1 MQQMRQEDYNKSIQQ
16 KQIVQSFRLLIHRY
30 AQF

>member
-16 KQIVQSFRLLIHRY
+16 KKIVQSFRLLIHRY